1 MTDTAVKRS
10 GRIKRH
16 IRIRKRVSGTD
27 TKPRLCVFRSL
38 KHIYAQIIDDK
49 EMKTLLSISSRNAE
63 LKGRPGSKTESARI
77 VGEALGKKAV
87 EQGIT
92 EIVFDRAGYKYHGR
106 IKALADASRE
116 AGLKF

>member
-38 KHIYAQIIDDK
+38 KHIYAQIIDDE
-49 EMKTLLSISSRNAE
+49 EMKTLLSISSRNPE
-63 LKGRPGSKTESARI
+63 LKGRPGSKTEAAKL